1 MLPENAGKTFG
12 DYLDARPNAALQT
25 AIATA
30 VGGGAQVATVKA
42 AGWAVNRADYQAEKA
57 RQAEQH
63 AQVLAELNTLAQ
75 ANKVLQRSPE
85 TFQEFVAKAAE
96 DGPLQSVYIDGQTL
110 MQSGLAEQVA
120 AISPAV
126 AEQVQQAAQ
135 TGGAVAIPVDEY
147 AARIAPTDLA
157 QQLQPHLRTE
167 ADGFSQAEAQQYM
180 QSQGE
185 QLQADL
191 DRAVADSQQGDAF
204 RASADV
210 VTGQIRQ
217 QLDRAARFRPE
228 VNDAYSRVVGAYFAT
243 RAAQLGVTP
252 EALFE
257 RRMLTVGAESV
268 LGGDV
273 LNQALASQPPKG
285 WVHVTSGE
293 EAAQMWEG
301 EGAQAVFWTDL
312 GGKLAQDVPGLAG
325 YSHSLGRSTADHVRK
340 NHGDSKAEASRGQI
354 AVTAEDLGRVPEIVT
369 GYDAIRTDLRSDQGA
384 QRIAYAKRYPDALV
398 VYVEDVS
405 RKRSDMRGVT
415 MWKLQPSND
424 PQAALDK
431 GLDVEAGKDKGPANA
446 GPEGDALR
454 PLSDYE
460 SDAQTP
466 SPGPNLPDQGGSYN
480 QGANQTDTPEF
491 RAWFGDSK
499 VVDAE
504 GKPLV
509 VYHGTSS
516 DITAFDPSKTKA
528 ADVIFTTPDPAGAS
542 LYAETQSTGAPN
554 VMPLYVSIRRPA
566 YIQANE
572 YSFEALQA
580 AVSRGDVD
588 GVLVVDGE
596 GRIKI
601 AAPLYPEQIKSA
613 IGNNGNFDPAD
624 PNILHQ
630 GAWHGT
636 PHRGIEKT
644 GFKLNKIGT
653 GEGAQA
659 YGWGMYFAS
668 AREVADGYR
677 ISLSSQAGHAPSIR
691 GRSVISYY
699 DAAEREGSRGGP
711 LGYDKAALLER
722 LMLHDSPQQVIAH
735 GRDPDSGISPEAVA
749 WFEREVAP
757 HFKAGGQLYQ
767 AEIPEDSD
775 LLDWDKPLSEQPEKL
790 REALAQAREF
800 AEAAEQPGGI
810 GIRRVDDGVLA
821 GAGLYGAIERA
832 TGSPKAASE
841 YLQSIGIPGLRYLDG
856 NSRASGEGSANYVIW
871 DEALLTPEAARIE
884 AVYNQ
889 GPRAAFNPERLAIT
903 LLGGADLSSF
913 LHESGHFFFENDIA
927 LASEIVAAQRQGASI
942 TPGEQQML
950 ADVGQLLTWHGLKGD
965 VAAQLTEWHN
975 MPFEEKRALHERT
988 AESFEAYLFEGK
1000 APSIELAPYFQRF
1013 RSWLLRVYTSLKDF
1027 LAGHPEAGTLTP
1039 EVRAVFDRML
1049 ATNDAIVQAEQGRSM
1064 LALFES
1070 AEQGGMAPE
1079 AWAAYQAQGGAGHAG
1094 CGAGAAGARPA
1105 RFAMVEGGALARAEE
1120 AAARSQGGA

>member
-57 RQAEQH
+57 RQAELRN
-63 AQVLAELNTLAQ
+63 QVLAELNTLAQ

-85 TFQEFVAKAAE
+85 TFQEFVAKATE

-312 GGKLAQDVPGLAG
+312 GGKLAQDAPELAG
-325 YSHSLGRSTADHVRK
+325 YSHSLDRSRVDHIRK
-340 NHGDSKAEASRGQI
+340 NHGDSKAEASRVQV
-354 AVTAEDLGRVPEIVT
+354 AVTAQDLARVPEMVT
-369 GYDAIRTDLRSDQGA
+369 SYDAINANVPVKNEQGNQMLRGLVF
-384 QRIAYAKRYPDALV
+384 AKKFEDGVLV
-398 VYVEDVS
+398 YTGVVS
-405 RKRSDMRGVT
+405 RKRQDVRGAT
-415 MWKLQPSND
+415 MWKYP
-424 PQAALDK
+424 PTI
-431 GLDVEAGKDKGPANA
+431 
-446 GPEGDALR
+446 
-454 PLSDYE
+454 
-460 SDAQTP
+460 DAQTAIERATANLT
-466 SPGPNLPDQGGSYN
+466 SETLGGMSGTLPDQGGSYN
-480 QGANQTDTPEF
+480 QGADQTDTPEF
-491 RAWFGDSK
+491 ERWFGDSK

-509 VYHGTSS
+509 VYHGTSA
-516 DITAFDPSKTKA
+516 DFDAFDMGADKRGVGGAWFSDSHNYAYDMAGGRDGRVIDAYLSLKNPKVVDVMAEA
-528 ADVIFTTPDPAGAS
+528 ARVADELGMDAPTDSMEAQEFLAGGMGWDSVVGDMVSEAKREGHDGLIITSFADGRTVDTT
-542 LYAETQSTGAPN
+542 
-554 VMPLYVSIRRPA
+554 A
-566 YIQANE
+566 YIAFR
-572 YSFEALQA
+572 S
-580 AVSRGDVD
+580 
-588 GVLVVDGE
+588 
-596 GRIKI
+596 
-601 AAPLYPEQIKSA
+601 EQI
-613 IGNNGNFDPAD
+613 NPAD

-659 YGWGMYFAS
+659 Y
-668 AREVADGYR
+668 
-677 ISLSSQAGHAPSIR
+677 
-691 GRSVISYY
+691 
-699 DAAEREGSRGGP
+699 
-711 LGYDKAALLER
+711 
-722 LMLHDSPQQVIAH
+722 
-735 GRDPDSGISPEAVA
+735 
-749 WFEREVAP
+749 
-757 HFKAGGQLYQ
+757 
-767 AEIPEDSD
+767 
-775 LLDWDKPLSEQPEKL
+775 
-790 REALAQAREF
+790 
-800 AEAAEQPGGI
+800 
-810 GIRRVDDGVLA
+810 
-821 GAGLYGAIERA
+821 
-832 TGSPKAASE
+832 
-841 YLQSIGIPGLRYLDG
+841 
-856 NSRASGEGSANYVIW
+856 
-871 DEALLTPEAARIE
+871 
-884 AVYNQ
+884 
-889 GPRAAFNPERLAIT
+889 
-903 LLGGADLSSF
+903 
-913 LHESGHFFFENDIA
+913 
-927 LASEIVAAQRQGASI
+927 
-942 TPGEQQML
+942 
-950 ADVGQLLTWHGLKGD
+950 
-965 VAAQLTEWHN
+965 EW
-975 MPFEEKRALHERT
+975 E
-988 AESFEAYLFEGK
+988 
-1000 APSIELAPYFQRF
+1000 
-1013 RSWLLRVYTSLKDF
+1013 
-1027 LAGHPEAGTLTP
+1027 
-1039 EVRAVFDRML
+1039 
-1049 ATNDAIVQAEQGRSM
+1049 
-1064 LALFES
+1064 
-1070 AEQGGMAPE
+1070 
-1079 AWAAYQAQGGAGHAG
+1079 
-1094 CGAGAAGARPA
+1094 
-1105 RFAMVEGGALARAEE
+1105 
-1120 AAARSQGGA
+1120 